1 MTNKTVVFDLDD
13 TLIPEICYLR
23 SAYKYIANKLDHENK
38 YLYHHMMQWYYSGLN
53 VFLILSEKYIIDKS
67 TLLKLYR
74 EHTPNLKL
82 SEGALQLLVYLKNQ
96 NCHLGM
102 ITDGRSVTQRNKI
115 KAVGIEDYFDDII
128 ISEEF
133 GSDKFDASNFE
144 YFHKN
149 SSHQY
154 YYIGDNTSKDFY
166 NPNRLN
172 WISICLVDTGHNI
185 HKQDFNVEEMYLPQF
200 KVNTL
205 QEVINIINL

>member
-1 MTNKTVVFDLDD
+1 MNSKTVVFDLDD
-13 TLIPEICYLR
+13 TLISEIDYLK
-23 SAYKYIANKLDHENK
+23 SAYKHIAFTLDEKNKCLFDYMIE
-38 YLYHHMMQWYYSGLN
+38 WYYEGQN
-53 VFLILSEKYIIDKS
+53 VFLILSERYSVEKS

-74 EHTPNLKL
+74 EHIPNLKL
-82 SEGALQLLVYLKNQ
+82 LEGALPLLRYLKSQ
-96 NCHLGM
+96 NCHIGM

-115 KAVGIEDYFDDII
+115 RAVGIETFFNDII

-133 GSDKFDASNFE
+133 GSDKLNASNFE

-149 SSHQY
+149 NSQQY

-172 WISICLVDTGHNI
+172 WISICIVDSGCNI
-185 HKQDFNVEEMYLPQF
+185 HKQDFSIEEIYLPQF

-205 QEVINIINL
+205 QEVFNIIDL